1 MAAAK
6 GATVALLNAVPLKK
20 FPLLLKRIIE
30 RLGASTRDAF
40 FDDAEERQL
49 AGLLG
54 VAPKDLRSICELCAY
69 QFERAARAG
78 RAANPFSGRG
88 PRGARARA
96 RLEHAP
102 RAAALVQKKR
112 PSSTAPRTARSRRE
126 RRHRARRYSIEK
138 PDALER
144 RLVDDVGVDAA
155 HAAATKAVWA
165 AEAAAYVG
173 ALRERHIV
181 GPRVLKD
188 SSWELHLTMAESGG
202 VSRKDPTAI
211 FELDLAPHD
220 APSGDGA
227 RDAPGAEVLSVECS
241 HAELYDLFGTLQD
254 IQAAIDQLN

>member
-54 VAPKDLRSICELCAY
+54 VTPKDLRSICELCAY

-78 RAANPFSGRG
+78 RAANEARAGRG
-88 PRGARARA
+88 PRGARA

-102 RAAALVQKKR
+102 RAGALVKKKR

-126 RRHRARRYSIEK
+126 RRRRARRYSIEK

-173 ALRERHIV
+173 ALRGRHIV

-188 SSWELHLTMAESGG
+188 SSWELHLTMAESGGG